1 MLSVPVSSYTDP
13 TAPKPE
19 VERRSVH
26 RYVSDR
32 FPLIRV
38 LIRPSFRPYLAN
50 VQDVSVAGL
59 GIICDR
65 CLKPGAVLAV
75 QLQRKHAGVSGILSA
90 QVVHSTP
97 LPDGTW
103 RCGCRLSRSLTDDD
117 LFTLL

>member
-1 MLSVPVSSYTDP
+1 LANQCDG
-13 TAPKPE
+13 
-19 VERRSVH
+19 ERRSVH
-26 RYVSDR
+26 RYASER
-32 FPLIRV
+32 LPLIRV
-38 LIRPSFRPYLAN
+38 LVRPSFQAYHAN
-50 VQDVSVAGL
+50 VRDVSVLGL

-65 CLKPGAVLAV
+65 CLKPGAILAV

-90 QVVHSTP
+90 QVVHSTL